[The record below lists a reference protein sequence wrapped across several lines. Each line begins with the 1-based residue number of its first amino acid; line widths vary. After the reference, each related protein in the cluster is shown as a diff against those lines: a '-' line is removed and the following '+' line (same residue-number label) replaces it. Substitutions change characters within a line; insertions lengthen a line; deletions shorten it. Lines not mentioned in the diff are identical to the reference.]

1 MKIKAL
7 VMKPPKKI
15 GKQLYEMNVE
25 ILERNITIRA
35 RQFPK
40 VRRGSDINIEI
51 QNKLITKGE

>member
-1 MKIKAL
+1 
-7 VMKPPKKI
+7 MKPPKKI